1 MSSVMAQGSPRP
13 VKLHLKLRTGVAATD
28 REAVFEAARRA
39 GAIGVRPLFPESSDR
54 ELASLYTV
62 DVDNEAAV
70 PKLVKHLGAMKQVD
84 FVEPE
89 VKRKLKMK

>member
-1 MSSVMAQGSPRP
+1 MAQGSSRP
-13 VKLHLKLRTGVAATD
+13 VKLHLKLRTGVAETD
-28 REAVFEAARRA
+28 RDVVFQAARQA
-39 GAIGVRPLFPESSDR
+39 GASGVRPLFPNSSDQ

-62 DVDNEAAV
+62 DVDSEAAV
-70 PKLVKHLGAMKQVD
+70 SKLIKSLGAMKQVD